1 MRLPWTIDELAHA
14 GPEHLDPAFVAAY
27 DRKSGFDP
35 TADLELLLD
44 RGLDRSSTVV
54 DLGAG
59 TGTFALAAAARFAR
73 VVAVDVSLPMLDEL
87 RARAAARGT
96 TNVEVV
102 YAGMLSYEHVGAP
115 ADAVFTRNVLHHLP
129 DFWKAIAL
137 ARAARVL
144 RPGGVLRLHD
154 LVYDFAPAEADEVF
168 RSWLDAAV
176 DDPTDGYTADELS
189 DHIRTEHSTFRWLL
203 EPLLTASGF
212 EIVDV
217 GYRRRVYGAYTCVRR

>member
-1 MRLPWTIDELAHA
+1 MRQPWTLDEPAHA
-14 GPEHLDPAFVAAY
+14 GLEHLDPAFVAAY

-35 TADLELLLD
+35 SADVELLLD

-59 TGTFALAAAARFAR
+59 TGTFALAAATAFGR
-73 VVAVDVSLPMLDEL
+73 VVAVDVSLPMLDVL
-87 RARAAARGT
+87 RTRAAELGV

-102 YAGMLSYEHVGAP
+102 HAGMLRYEHDGAP
-115 ADAVFTRNVLHHLP
+115 ADAVFTRNVLHQVP

-137 ARAARVL
+137 GRAARVL
-144 RPGGVLRLHD
+144 RPGGILRLRD
-154 LVYDFAPAEADEVF
+154 LAYDFAPGEADEVF
-168 RSWLDAAV
+168 TSWLDGAV
-176 DDPTDGYTADELS
+176 DDPADGYTAEELA

-203 EPLLTASGF
+203 EPLLDAAGF

-217 GYRRRVYGAYTCVRR
+217 EYRRRVYGAYTCVRR